1 MLTELSKAFDYLPH
15 ELLLA
20 KLKGLSFLI
29 DNKAQKLLKIM
40 GLLGRNLTR
49 SLTRIHF
56 AIFTFS

>member
-20 KLKGLSFLI
+20 KLKGLSFLT

-40 GLLGRNLTR
+40 APLGRNLIR
-49 SLTRIHF
+49 SLTGIHF
-56 AIFTFS
+56 GIFTL

>member
-20 KLKGLSFLI
+20 ELKGLSFLI